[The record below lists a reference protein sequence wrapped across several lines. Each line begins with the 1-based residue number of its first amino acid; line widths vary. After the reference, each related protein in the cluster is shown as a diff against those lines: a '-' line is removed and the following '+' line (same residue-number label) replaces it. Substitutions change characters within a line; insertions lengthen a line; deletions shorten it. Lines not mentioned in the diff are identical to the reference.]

1 MNKRKLIQTFN
12 DNRLVEYIN
21 AYYQEELDR
30 IELVR
35 NSIPDPKK
43 LYAIYDMNTGEVEYA
58 EKEKPNN
65 KRVILI
71 KPLKI
76 KIGDK

>member
-1 MNKRKLIQTFN
+1 MNKLKLMLIFN
-12 DNRLVEYIN
+12 NDLEKYVN

-43 LYAIYDMNTGEVEYA
+43 LYVIYDMNTGEVEYVK
-58 EKEKPNN
+58 KEKPN
-65 KRVILI
+65 KKKIILI